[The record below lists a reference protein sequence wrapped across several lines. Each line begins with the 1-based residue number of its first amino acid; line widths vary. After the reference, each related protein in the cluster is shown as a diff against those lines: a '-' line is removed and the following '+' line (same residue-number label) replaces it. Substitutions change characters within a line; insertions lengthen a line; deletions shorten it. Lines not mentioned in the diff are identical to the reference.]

1 MLTLLLLI
9 QTLFSYIV
17 PAYNPK
23 TQVHLHL
30 EKFNNELNLYHIGIS
45 FTNEDTIIRYDYRPF
60 CEPSKCEFKTVNSVN
75 SVSVATDVSVATSV
89 SPVLNKELRFID
101 KIYKFYIP
109 ETLAN
114 KTIYWGETSKTL
126 TEVVEFEKTM
136 QKKYILGINDCR
148 HYVNRF
154 SRWALNKRTP
164 IWKLDKLWNVTSTTS
179 S

>member
-1 MLTLLLLI
+1 MFVLLLLI
-9 QTLFSYIV
+9 QTLLSYII
-17 PAYNPK
+17 PTYNPK

-45 FTNEDTIIRYDYRPF
+45 FKNEDTVLRYDYRPF
-60 CEPSKCEFKTVNSVN
+60 CEPSICEFKTINSI
-75 SVSVATDVSVATSV
+75 STTST
-89 SPVLNKELRFID
+89 SIGLVLNKEVRLID

-126 TEVVEFEKTM
+126 DEVIEFEKTL

-154 SRWALNKRTP
+154 SKWALNKRTP
-164 IWKLDKLWNVTSTTS
+164 IWKLDKLWNVSTTS
-179 S
+179 F